1 MACDSLGKLI
11 TEALMGLGMPPK
23 ELIEIEDAA
32 RAVVQSLALLQQHA
46 NFSAQNLNIQ
56 SYEWDP
62 DERDESLAAVPNLAI
77 PAWVERKWNN
87 NADSDRDFW
96 PDVRVCNLAELE
108 SARIRGDW
116 NKCAF
121 YITGGVMRIKFS
133 YVPTDFSPRTHRLWY
148 SPNATLAEAF
158 TDQALG
164 AQSSGIPVNF
174 FPMVSGMAELE
185 LISTIRIRAALNK
198 DNNYKNLL
206 VALDKREMYLDGKV
220 GAWRDRFH
228 HMVYAERGNRR
239 GGRRRRILNGARI

>member
-1 MACDSLGKLI
+1 
-11 TEALMGLGMPPK
+11 MGLGMPPK

-56 SYEWDP
+56 SYEWEP
-62 DERDESLAAVPNLAI
+62 DDRDESLAAVPNLAL

-174 FPMVSGMAELE
+174 FPLVSGMAELE
-185 LISTIRIRAALNK
+185 LISTVRIRAAMNK
-198 DNNYKNLL
+198 SDIYKNLL
-206 VALDKREMYLDGKV
+206 SALDKREIYLENKV

-228 HMVYAERGNRR
+228 HHIFAERGNRK
-239 GGRRRRILNGARI
+239 GGRRRTILPRGARI